1 MQSALSDKLRAPQIP
16 GFWSGRAPGGKD
28 KLMHLSKGLAYSLR
42 PKRILDVLPMCLVL
56 VRECIKP
63 TPNDAVPDGAKA
75 AVRPDGLC
83 GIAHDLEPDR
93 LKQAYSRGVFPWNH
107 IGPVK
112 WWAPRE
118 RALLFFDEF
127 KVDKNA
133 RRKLRNDRFR
143 FTMDRAFLSVMK
155 ACAQPRP
162 GTVGLTWINQRI
174 ITAYTK
180 AHIAGDAHSIEVW
193 DEDGQLVGGVYGYV
207 FGRVFFTESQFYRA
221 RDASKAGFAVLNRHL
236 QHWGFV
242 VNDGKHQTPH
252 LGSMGFAPQPRET
265 LNEIIAHYGEEV
277 TNSHRVWTIIP
288 ELCSGDWE
296 PANSVGR
303 TREEVL
309 SAITDLKKGYA
320 A

>member
-93 LKQAYSRGVFPWNH
+93 LKQAYSRGLFPWNH

-127 KVDKNA
+127 KAKGFTNVRIPVCWHMRTQEKAPYKINETFMKSVEQMVDWFGCWS
-133 RRKLRNDRFR
+133 RDIIVQITYYFL
-143 FTMDRAFLSVMK
+143 FT
-155 ACAQPRP
+155 P
-162 GTVGLTWINQRI
+162 G
-174 ITAYTK
+174 
-180 AHIAGDAHSIEVW
+180 
-193 DEDGQLVGGVYGYV
+193 
-207 FGRVFFTESQFYRA
+207 
-221 RDASKAGFAVLNRHL
+221 
-236 QHWGFV
+236 
-242 VNDGKHQTPH
+242 P
-252 LGSMGFAPQPRET
+252 
-265 LNEIIAHYGEEV
+265 
-277 TNSHRVWTIIP
+277 
-288 ELCSGDWE
+288 
-296 PANSVGR
+296 
-303 TREEVL
+303 
-309 SAITDLKKGYA
+309 
-320 A
+320 